1 MSVQLK
7 YVRAS
12 LAFIS
17 EKGYQSDHIKFL
29 KATAVFL
36 ADLLEVNCV
45 LIDKFS
51 LKTPAV
57 IETVVFYGNGNFM
70 PNTVYK
76 LANTPCE
83 TIINRKSCSYP
94 TNVKDLFPKDDF
106 LAQQHIE
113 SYIGKPLWNS
123 KKEPIGLIAFMDT
136 KPKSLTEAN
145 NIEIVLNIIAIKIE
159 EVLEK
164 MIFENELNVKI
175 EALKSSKEIAE
186 ENGRLKTEFIQNISY
201 EIRTPLNGIL
211 GFFELLDNPDLAFE
225 KKKLFIDV
233 IKNSTRQLLHII
245 DDIMEISVLE
255 TKQIK
260 AEENSVCINDLLH
273 ELHAIFNIKATKN
286 KIELVLTNELSDQ
299 ESTILTDKNKL
310 NKVLSNLLENALK
323 FTDEGIVE
331 LGCKLNKN
339 SEPAEVEIFVK
350 DSGIGIKPEK
360 QIMIFERFSQAEKAL
375 SKKVGGLG
383 LGLSI
388 AKENA
393 TLLGG
398 KIAVVSQLGEG
409 AAFFVTI
416 PYKPAGLATKVE
428 KEVDCKKKHT
438 ILIAEDEEVNFMVL
452 EILLEDKI
460 KLPCT
465 IIHAKDGLQAVEFC
479 KNIPEIELVL
489 MDIKMPK
496 MDGHEATKQ
505 IKEFRPNLPVI
516 AQTAFSSPEEKEKA
530 FLSGCNDF
538 IAKPINKD
546 VLNSVINK
554 YLLADKN
561 IESAKNKE

>member
-1 MSVQLK
+1 
-7 YVRAS
+7 
-12 LAFIS
+12 
-17 EKGYQSDHIKFL
+17 
-29 KATAVFL
+29 
-36 ADLLEVNCV
+36 
-45 LIDKFS
+45 
-51 LKTPAV
+51 
-57 IETVVFYGNGNFM
+57 
-70 PNTVYK
+70 
-76 LANTPCE
+76 
-83 TIINRKSCSYP
+83 
-94 TNVKDLFPKDDF
+94 
-106 LAQQHIE
+106 
-113 SYIGKPLWNS
+113 
-123 KKEPIGLIAFMDT
+123 
-136 KPKSLTEAN
+136 
-145 NIEIVLNIIAIKIE
+145 
-159 EVLEK
+159 
-164 MIFENELNVKI
+164 
-175 EALKSSKEIAE
+175 
-186 ENGRLKTEFIQNISY
+186 
-201 EIRTPLNGIL
+201 
-211 GFFELLDNPDLAFE
+211 
-225 KKKLFIDV
+225 
-233 IKNSTRQLLHII
+233 LHII
-245 DDIMEISVLE
+245 DDLMEISVLE

-260 AEENSVCINDLLH
+260 AEEHPVCINDLLL
-273 ELHAIFNIKATKN
+273 ELHTIFNIKATKN
-286 KIELVLTNELSDQ
+286 KIELVLTNGLSDQ

-339 SEPAEVEIFVK
+339 SEPAELEIFVK

-428 KEVDCKKKHT
+428 NEIEKEVDNKKKHT

-452 EILLEDKI
+452 EILLEEKI

-465 IIHAKDGLQAVEFC
+465 IIHAKNGLEAVELC
-479 KNIPEIELVL
+479 KNVPEIDLVL

-496 MDGHEATKQ
+496 MDGHEATKR
-505 IKEFRPNLPVI
+505 IKEFRPNLPII

-530 FLSGCNDF
+530 LLSGCNDF
-538 IAKPINKD
+538 IAKPISID
-546 VLNSVINK
+546 ALNGVIHN
-554 YLLADKN
+554 YLLVG
-561 IESAKNKE
+561 